1 MNARKYLEQAAR
13 LDEEIDSKMAE
24 LSRLHQL
31 SLSVPP
37 GPEGSPAVKKILR
50 LAGKVSREIDQLV
63 DRKEEIRAAI
73 DTVPDQEER
82 EVLRCRYLLG
92 MNNFEIAMKMHVG
105 ISTVKRWQNRG
116 LSRINPPK

>member
-24 LSRLHQL
+24 LARLHQL
-31 SLSVPP
+31 ALSVPP
-37 GPEGSPAVKKILR
+37 GPEGSPAVKKLLR
-50 LAGKVSREIDQLV
+50 LAGKVSREIDQMV

-73 DTVPDQEER
+73 DAIPVPEER

-92 MNNFEIAMKMHVG
+92 MNNYEISMRLHAG
-105 ISTVKRWQNRG
+105 DSTVRRWHNRG
-116 LSRINPPK
+116 LRRISPPT